1 MKKIIG
7 IICVLIIIATLTA
20 CGNMSFGAGNYDFN
34 IVHVCD
40 HSGNCADYEVEKW
53 YEDDCGIEVKL
64 KDGNCLYLSEGTYIL
79 ASDHCPICGE
89 DAEAALKGAAAN
101 E

>member
-20 CGNMSFGAGNYDFN
+20 CGNMSVDFGNFEFN

-40 HSGNCADYEVEKW
+40 RSGSCADYEVEKW
-53 YEDDCGIEVKL
+53 Y
-64 KDGNCLYLSEGTYIL
+64 
-79 ASDHCPICGE
+79 
-89 DAEAALKGAAAN
+89 AELR
-101 E
+101 